1 MTGHVVIDPGR
12 ARPQQ
17 YGVAIYNSNL
27 LNAISEI
34 APQDIEVEQLALAD
48 PGGMIPGWRIPAS
61 NLKYRRMPVMRLLA
75 SAAGTIWRPALD
87 FIVAGRHGIYH
98 ALIATEAMA
107 IDPERR
113 LISLHDATMFR
124 DDIANDF
131 TNENRVDC
139 QQLLES
145 SAGVVT
151 VSEFSKGEL
160 LNFLDVSEER
170 IAVVPGGVDH
180 MRFFPRSE
188 EEVTAVR
195 NRYGLPNKYV
205 ISVAGGIPR
214 KRLGDVEAMA
224 DKLWKRD
231 RIETVIV
238 GSGRGARPG
247 AKRLGFVPREH
258 LPALYTGAV
267 AFISMSEYEGFGLAP
282 LESVAC
288 GTPVIA
294 AKAQA
299 IREVLGDVASFVE
312 VGDVDGASKAVEKV
326 TEKRARRKRVQAGLE
341 LAQTFRWEETAQKM
355 ICVYRAMMNGE
366 PIASAKLQGRV
377 ARADDSGAVPD
388 MKSEFETKPAK

>member
-1 MTGHVVIDPGR
+1 M
-12 ARPQQ
+12 
-17 YGVAIYNSNL
+17 AIYNANL

-34 APQDIEVEQLALAD
+34 APQDIQVEQLALAD
-48 PGGMIPGWRIPAS
+48 PAEMIPGWQIPAS

-75 SAAGTIWRPALD
+75 GIAGAIWRPSLD

-98 ALIATEAMA
+98 ALIATEALA
-107 IDPERR
+107 IDPSRR
-113 LISLHDATMFR
+113 LVSVHDASLFR
-124 DDIANDF
+124 DDIADEF
-131 TNENRVDC
+131 SSETRVEC
-139 QQLLES
+139 RQTLES

-151 VSEFSKGEL
+151 VSEFSRREL
-160 LNFLDVSEER
+160 LEHLDLDESR

-195 NRYGLPNKYV
+195 NRYGLPNRYV

-224 DKLWKRD
+224 DKLWKKD
-231 RIETVIV
+231 RIETVVV
-238 GSGRGARPG
+238 GSGRGSRPG

-294 AKAQA
+294 ARADA
-299 IREVLGDVASFVE
+299 IVEVLGDVASFVE

-341 LAQTFRWEETAQKM
+341 LAQNFRWEETAQKM
-355 ICVYRAMMNGE
+355 LCVYRSMMSGE
-366 PIASAKLQGRV
+366 AISTASSQRIAAGLSIG
-377 ARADDSGAVPD
+377 DAVEAGE
-388 MKSEFETKPAK
+388 SEVEAEPAK

>member
-48 PGGMIPGWRIPAS
+48 PAGMIPGWQIPAS

-75 SAAGTIWRPALD
+75 DVAGAIWRPSLD

-98 ALIATEAMA
+98 ALIATEALA
-107 IDPERR
+107 IDPARR
-113 LISLHDATMFR
+113 LISLHDASLFR
-124 DDIANDF
+124 DDIADDV
-131 TNENRVDC
+131 TGESKGDC
-139 QQLLES
+139 RELLES

-151 VSEFSKGEL
+151 VSDFSRREL
-160 LNFLDVSEER
+160 LEYLELSEER

-224 DKLWKRD
+224 DRLWKRD

-294 AKAQA
+294 ARAEA
-299 IREVLGDVASFVE
+299 ILEVLGDVASYVD

-341 LAQTFRWEETAQKM
+341 LAQNFRWEETAQKM
-355 ICVYRAMMNGE
+355 LCVYRAMMNGE
-366 PIASAKLQGRV
+366 PIASARLQTNMT
-377 ARADDSGAVPD
+377 AAADGSGV
-388 MKSEFETKPAK
+388 SEAASEVEAKPAE